1 MALVPRQAL
10 QALKTPMVGARL
22 VKITVEG
29 LTMEAIMGIT
39 QVIVDM
45 AILALKEAEIQ
56 DRQQHKSE
64 TKRLPKTQPVITLI
78 MQALHSNIFSKC
90 KLIMSRT
97 TAGMM
102 RAQPRWTTTPTTL
115 TIMDIMVKATEQV
128 WNNITLSSMLL
139 TMRLRGEQKAIKLRP
154 RISSSNS
161 NTTTTI
167 SSNSNTTQVTTMERA
182 GWRMVVEQER
192 PM

>member
-1 MALVPRQAL
+1 MALVPKQVL

-22 VKITVEG
+22 AKIMVEV
-29 LTMEAIMGIT
+29 LTMEAIMGTT

-45 AILALKEAEIQ
+45 AILVLKEAEIQ

-64 TKRLPKTQPVITLI
+64 IKRSPKTQPAIMQI
-78 MQALHSNIFSKC
+78 MQALHSSIFSKC

-139 TMRLRGEQKAIKLRP
+139 TMRLRGQQKAIKLRP

-167 SSNSNTTQVTTMERA
+167 NSNSNTMQDTTMERA